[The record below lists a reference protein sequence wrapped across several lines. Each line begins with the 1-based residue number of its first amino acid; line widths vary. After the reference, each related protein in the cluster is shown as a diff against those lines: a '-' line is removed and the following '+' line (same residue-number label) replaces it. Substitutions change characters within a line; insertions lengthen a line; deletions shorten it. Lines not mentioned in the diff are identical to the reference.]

1 MGDSVNIQKQNES
14 SPLGFISSALAFPRL
29 DSRPASDPNF
39 DIQFGLGLMVLFF
52 VLFLGWAAVA
62 PLDAAAIA
70 QGHLV
75 VSGQRQSV
83 QHQTGGVVASI
94 HVHEGSKVHR
104 GDILIS
110 LSAAETR
117 GQERALAGQAI
128 SLLAQ
133 RARLQA
139 EEAGSPTIVPPPEFA
154 RLKGQDRI
162 DADRALNI
170 QAAQIRT
177 RAAVLLTQQRV
188 LAQQANQ
195 ANSQGRGYK
204 QRAVTTQEQIGLLN
218 EELSGLRGLAE
229 KGFVPKTR
237 IRALERARADLQG
250 QLAQDR
256 ATAASSAS
264 QVGQNQLEILQA
276 KTSYQERV
284 ASELRDVNASLA
296 DVLPKWAAARDEVAR
311 ADIRA
316 PATGTVVGLTV
327 FTPGG
332 VIGPA
337 EKLMDIVPDRM
348 PLTIEAR
355 VSPNDADDLEP
366 GQLAF
371 VRFYTLHDRSLPAL
385 EGSITRVSA
394 DAFVEQ
400 RTGESYYTASVQVPL
415 SELHK
420 IEALRGPGALKAGIP
435 VSIEVPLR
443 KRTAL
448 QYAFEPIMGA
458 IESSFKEH

>member
-1 MGDSVNIQKQNES
+1 MTISQQNML
-14 SPLGFISSALAFPRL
+14 SPLPTGSSALAVPVPESKR
-29 DSRPASDPNF
+29 ASDPNF
-39 DIQFGLGLMVLFF
+39 DIQIGLGLLILFF

-62 PLDAAAIA
+62 PLDAAAVA
-70 QGHLV
+70 SGHLV

-83 QHQTGGVVASI
+83 QHPTGGVVASI
-94 HVHEGSKVHR
+94 HVREGAKVRR
-104 GDILIS
+104 GDILIR
-110 LSAAETR
+110 LSAAEAR

-133 RARLQA
+133 QARLQA
-139 EEAGSPTIVPPPEFA
+139 EEAGSTTIMPPPEFA

-170 QAAQIRT
+170 QMAQIRT
-177 RAAVLLTQQRV
+177 RSSVLSTQQRV
-188 LAQQANQ
+188 LGEQASQ
-195 ANSQGRGYK
+195 ATSQGRGYR
-204 QRAVTTQEQIGLLN
+204 QRAVTIQEQIGLLN

-256 ATAASSAS
+256 ATAAASVS
-264 QVGQNQLEILQA
+264 QVGQSQLEILQA
-276 KTSYQERV
+276 KSSYQERV
-284 ASELRDVNASLA
+284 ASEIRDVNNSLA
-296 DVLPKWAAARDEVAR
+296 DVMPKWEAARDLLNR

-332 VIGPA
+332 VVGPG

-355 VSPNDADDLEP
+355 VSPNDADDLET

-385 EGSITRVSA
+385 EGKVTRVSA
-394 DAFVEQ
+394 DAFTDQ

-420 IEALRGPGALKAGIP
+420 IEKLRGPGALKAGIP
-435 VSIEVPLR
+435 VSIEIPLR